1 MKFVKLFVM
10 KNGAKVVQLTEI
22 KEKYNLLVDFLPYPP

>member
-22 KEKYNLLVDFLPYPP
+22 KEKYNLLVDKQRNFF